1 MWRRRPVALETVWL
15 AQTAVDAMLD
25 EAAAAAPDETG
36 GMLLGYEGLD
46 APEPVVTGIVGPGP
60 DAQHSPSGFEPDAD
74 WQQGELERVY
84 ADSGRITTYLG
95 DWHTHPRGPARPSRK
110 DRRTARRI
118 ARSKEAR
125 APAPL
130 MLIAGRYDKDW
141 TIVCYR
147 LRRRRLD
154 PVRLRTF

>member
-1 MWRRRPVALETVWL
+1 MWRRRSVAIATVWL
-15 AQTAVDAMLD
+15 AQKVIDSMLD
-25 EAAAAAPDETG
+25 EATAVAPNETG
-36 GMLLGYEGLD
+36 GMLLGYEGMD
-46 APEPVVTGIVGPGP
+46 APEPVVTEVIGPGP
-60 DAQHSPSGFEPDAD
+60 NARHSPSRFEPDAD
-74 WQQGELERVY
+74 WQQGEVERIY

-130 MLIAGRYDKDW
+130 MLIAGRDEKEW

-147 LRRRRLD
+147 LRRRRLE
-154 PVRLRTF
+154 PVQLRPF